1 MDRTKAFIGVLI
13 DDLITMGVSEPYRMF
28 TSRSEYRLKLRSENA
43 DMRLTEEAIKLGII
57 PEKQQ
62 EVFNKKK
69 KFIEEGMVKLT
80 SISMSQVE
88 WSKKLKG
95 FSIDEKTPGRK
106 TGREIIQ
113 LYEAVRIADL
123 EKDIPENERI
133 DARVHRSIETEL
145 KYKKYCEKMNK
156 VRE

>member
-80 SISMSQVE
+80 SSS
-88 WSKKLKG
+88 
-95 FSIDEKTPGRK
+95 
-106 TGREIIQ
+106 
-113 LYEAVRIADL
+113 
-123 EKDIPENERI
+123 
-133 DARVHRSIETEL
+133 
-145 KYKKYCEKMNK
+145 C
-156 VRE
+156 

>member
-1 MDRTKAFIGVLI
+1 
-13 DDLITMGVSEPYRMF
+13 
-28 TSRSEYRLKLRSENA
+28 
-43 DMRLTEEAIKLGII
+43 MRLTEEAIKLGII

-133 DARVHRSIETEL
+133 DPRVHRSIETEL